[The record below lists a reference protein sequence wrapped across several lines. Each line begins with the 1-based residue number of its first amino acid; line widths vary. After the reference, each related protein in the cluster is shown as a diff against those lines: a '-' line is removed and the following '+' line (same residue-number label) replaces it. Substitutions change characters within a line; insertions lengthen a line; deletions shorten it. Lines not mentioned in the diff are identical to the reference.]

1 MGAKLSTHREN
12 SNLRNNSIDDNES
25 SHADSSTEND
35 SNHAESSANKGNL
48 NLREDSIVNDNSI
61 MIDHSS
67 NARNDSL
74 EFVTEETEIVILVCL
89 L

>member
-12 SNLRNNSIDDNES
+12 SNLRNNSIDEIES

-35 SNHAESSANKGNL
+35 SNHAEVIANKENPI
-48 NLREDSIVNDNSI
+48 LREDSIVNDNSI

-74 EFVTEETEIVILVCL
+74 EFVTEETEIIILVCL
-89 L
+89 M

>member
-12 SNLRNNSIDDNES
+12 SNLRNNSIDENES

-35 SNHAESSANKGNL
+35 SSHAESSANRNNP

-61 MIDHSS
+61 PH
-67 NARNDSL
+67 NHGNYRV
-74 EFVTEETEIVILVCL
+74 FF
-89 L
+89 

>member
-12 SNLRNNSIDDNES
+12 LNLRNNSIDEN
-25 SHADSSTEND
+25 SHADSTSEND
-35 SNHAESSANKGNL
+35 SNHAELSVNKENP
-48 NLREDSIVNDNSI
+48 NLREDSIVHDNSI

-89 L
+89 V

>member
-12 SNLRNNSIDDNES
+12 SNLRNNSIDENES
-25 SHADSSTEND
+25 SHTESSTEND
-35 SNHAESSANKGNL
+35 SNHSELSANKEDP

-61 MIDHSS
+61 MIDHTSI
-67 NARNDSL
+67 ARNDSL

-89 L
+89 V